1 MVGSVRSLGVLG
13 MSGYEVGVECSLSG
27 GLPGFDVVG
36 LPDAAVK
43 ESRERV
49 RAAVKNCGLKFPQS
63 HIIVNLSPAD
73 TRKEGSHYDLPILLG
88 ILAADGQL
96 TLPKNAAFL
105 GELSLSG
112 ELRPVG
118 GALTMALSA
127 AKSGI
132 TELFVPALNARES
145 SLARG
150 LTIYGAA
157 HLDGILAHLRGLSRL
172 PASPEW
178 EPPVPDS
185 RFADFKDVRGQDNV
199 KRALELAA
207 AGGHNILMCGPPGAG
222 KSMLAKR
229 LPSILPPLTYD
240 ESLECTQIY
249 SAASLLSADAPLIT
263 ARPFRAP
270 HHTVSAAGLS
280 GGGSTPKPGEISL
293 AHNGILFLDELPEF
307 PRSALEVMRQ
317 PMEDGALTIS
327 RARASLSYPARFTLV
342 AAMNPCR
349 CGWHG
354 HESGRCRCSPAS
366 LESYRAKIS
375 GPLLDRIDLHVAVRS
390 VEYKDL
396 TSDKS
401 GEPSSAI
408 RERVAAARKIQTA
421 RYGSSA
427 VVNAH
432 LEADARDRWCRPSDA
447 AEKLLDRAFR
457 QLRLTA
463 RSYDRIVK
471 VARTIA
477 DLAGSEGIQ
486 PAHVA
491 EALQYRQI

>member
-1 MVGSVRSLGVLG
+1 MVGSARSLGVLG

-63 HIIVNLSPAD
+63 RIVVNLSPAD

-88 ILAADGQL
+88 ILASDGQIK
-96 TLPKNAAFL
+96 LPRGAAFL
-105 GELSLSG
+105 GELSLAG
-112 ELRPVG
+112 ELRPIG
-118 GALTMALSA
+118 GALTMALAA
-127 AKSGI
+127 AKNGI
-132 TELFVPALNARES
+132 TALFVPELNAREA

-157 HLDGILAHLRGLSRL
+157 HLNDILEHLRGTKPLT
-172 PASPEW
+172 PAPEW
-178 EPPVPDS
+178 EPPSSDLS
-185 RFADFKDVRGQDNV
+185 FADFKDVRGQDNV
-199 KRALELAA
+199 KRALEIAA

-222 KSMLAKR
+222 KSMLARR
-229 LPSILPPLTYD
+229 LPSILPPLTYE

-249 SAASLLSADAPLIT
+249 SAANLLSADCPLVA

-270 HHTVSAAGLS
+270 HHTVSPAGLS
-280 GGGSTPKPGEISL
+280 GGGATPKPGEISL

-317 PMEDGALTIS
+317 PMEDGSLTIS
-327 RARASLSYPARFTLV
+327 RARTSLSYPARFTLV

-354 HESGRCRCSPAS
+354 HESGRCRCSAAS
-366 LESYRAKIS
+366 LESYRARIS

-396 TSDKS
+396 TSDKT

-408 RERVAAARKIQTA
+408 RARVAAARALQA
-421 RYGSSA
+421 ERYGSTA
-427 VVNAH
+427 AVNAH
-432 LEADARDRWCRPSDA
+432 LSAELRDKWCRPNDA

-477 DLAGSEGIQ
+477 DLSASEGIL
-486 PAHVA
+486 PPHVA